1 MSVSFNIETIRNI
14 FDIKGEFVE
23 YKQNTNG
30 HVNSTFILKFKENE
44 EIKKYVLQ
52 MISTDIFKNPEGLM
66 SNIVGVTNHIRK
78 KLKTVK
84 DEFYRRNL
92 LILETY
98 IHIRQDILSII

>member
-66 SNIVGVTNHIRK
+66 NNFVAVTEYLKEKIRANGG
-78 KLKTVK
+78 
-84 DEFYRRNL
+84 DEAQFSG
-92 LILETY
+92 ICA
-98 IHIRQDILSII
+98 